1 MKARRRMWK
10 IKGYS
15 NLATSL
21 PRLVPK
27 EPDRSI
33 HFLDEIGEEEET
45 AVSTCVVLVKNKGI
59 SVHI

>member
-1 MKARRRMWK
+1 MERTKARRRMWK

-21 PRLVPK
+21 NRLVPK
-27 EPDRSI
+27 EPDSNV

-45 AVSTCVVLVKNKGI
+45 AVSTCLV
-59 SVHI
+59 